1 MWVLSSEMQPP
12 AQWLAFASARIALGR
27 RNQRRLVVH
36 RTVAGTSSSSC
47 TSHEG
52 NEEGHEGRECR
63 EGKEGHEG
71 KGEAWLEGDGSN
83 EEMRR

>member
-1 MWVLSSEMQPP
+1 M
-12 AQWLAFASARIALGR
+12 
-27 RNQRRLVVH
+27 VH

-63 EGKEGHEG
+63 EGNEEGHEG